1 MKKILLTG
9 IISTASLLSANFSDS
24 KKILL
29 NKIYVDNQNTF
40 YCNNPY
46 EIKGFG
52 LKKFGSIIENEK
64 FYSPKNIDNKRSKYI
79 EWEHVVPAYNFGRQ
93 MPCWKEGGRKACQK
107 DSQFNLMEADMHNLV
122 PLVKLMKKEAILN
135 LDLMFQNQVNLEIVI
150 LKLIINI
157 KEHIQKKILEVILQ
171 EFIFI

>member
-1 MKKILLTG
+1 MFLWTSKNSNKHLFYWLESCPYIKKLKGIL
-9 IISTASLLSANFSDS
+9 
-24 KKILL
+24 
-29 NKIYVDNQNTF
+29 
-40 YCNNPY
+40 
-46 EIKGFG
+46 
-52 LKKFGSIIENEK
+52 
-64 FYSPKNIDNKRSKYI
+64 
-79 EWEHVVPAYNFGRQ
+79 
-93 MPCWKEGGRKACQK
+93 
-107 DSQFNLMEADMHNLV
+107 

>member
-1 MKKILLTG
+1 
-9 IISTASLLSANFSDS
+9 
-24 KKILL
+24 
-29 NKIYVDNQNTF
+29 
-40 YCNNPY
+40 
-46 EIKGFG
+46 
-52 LKKFGSIIENEK
+52 
-64 FYSPKNIDNKRSKYI
+64 
-79 EWEHVVPAYNFGRQ
+79 

-122 PLVKLMKKEAILN
+122 QQLVKLMKKEVILN
-135 LDLMFQNQVNLEIVI
+135 LDLIFQNQVNLEIVI

>member
-64 FYSPKNIDNKRSKYI
+64 FI
-79 EWEHVVPAYNFGRQ
+79 H
-93 MPCWKEGGRKACQK
+93 QK
-107 DSQFNLMEADMHNLV
+107 
-122 PLVKLMKKEAILN
+122 I
-135 LDLMFQNQVNLEIVI
+135 
-150 LKLIINI
+150 
-157 KEHIQKKILEVILQ
+157 
-171 EFIFI
+171 

>member
-1 MKKILLTG
+1 M
-9 IISTASLLSANFSDS
+9 
-24 KKILL
+24 
-29 NKIYVDNQNTF
+29 DNQNTF

-122 PLVKLMKKEAILN
+122 QQLVKLMKKEVILN